1 MLSHP
6 EGCEDGSSPDA
17 RLRRSPGQVG
27 SRGNDRIPLCFHRR
41 RPFVSFTPA
50 VDIYGRIFLW
60 MFAAL
65 LIAFSCLIAIASS
78 RRRTFELD
86 DERIRCTGR
95 PRANFDVAWKDVT
108 RIEILRYRRGAP
120 LAYVLRGPNGAIL
133 ATFSPGELGAA
144 AGESLALAVEKNAHN
159 VGLPIVRP
167 Y

>member
-1 MLSHP
+1 MARPQALVF
-6 EGCEDGSSPDA
+6 EGRPG
-17 RLRRSPGQVG
+17 RLAPAAMIGF
-27 SRGNDRIPLCFHRR
+27 LCVFIAVAL
-41 RPFVSFTPA
+41 FVSFTPA